1 MPLFHVGGLSIL
13 MRAAIYGISAVIH
26 TKFDVE
32 SVNTELDS
40 GAVSLVSL
48 VPTMLDRLLN
58 AVDSPA
64 RYSDSLRA
72 VLLGGGPATVDLI
85 RQGLDR
91 GIPILQTYGLT
102 EATSQVA
109 TVSQQHAVSHAGS
122 AGRPL
127 LASTVKLRDSIDL
140 PITEVTSGE
149 ILVRG
154 RTISTGYYEKSVISD
169 GGKFDDGW
177 LCTSDL
183 ATRDEKGFLTVVGRA
198 DDVILSGGE
207 NVHPEEIESV
217 INSHDGVV
225 ESAVFGVP
233 DKVWGQKVVA
243 VLRVE
248 TSEAFDLEAIE
259 AILRLN
265 LAGY

>member
-1 MPLFHVGGLSIL
+1 M
-13 MRAAIYGISAVIH
+13 
-26 TKFDVE
+26 
-32 SVNTELDS
+32 
-40 GAVSLVSL
+40 
-48 VPTMLDRLLN
+48 
-58 AVDSPA
+58 
-64 RYSDSLRA
+64 
-72 VLLGGGPATVDLI
+72 
-85 RQGLDR
+85 
-91 GIPILQTYGLT
+91 
-102 EATSQVA
+102 
-109 TVSQQHAVSHAGS
+109 
-122 AGRPL
+122 
-127 LASTVKLRDSIDL
+127 
-140 PITEVTSGE
+140 TEVTSGE

-183 ATRDEKGFLTVVGRA
+183 ATRDKDGFLTVVGRA

-248 TSEAFDLEAIE
+248 TSETFDLEAIE
-259 AILRLN
+259 DILRLN
-265 LAGY
+265 LAGYKVPKKWEVVESALPRTASGKLKRFQVAEEFTQQ